1 MRSNARSKSHQTNPA
16 QGDHANS
23 GTTAV
28 PHPESCDS
36 RCTSCPAKESCSDP
50 RASSE
55 ADRMSRIKHKILVGS
70 GKGGVGKSTIAVNLA
85 AILRRKGYRVGL
97 MDADITGPNIPKL
110 MGIENVR
117 LTSGPDGIEPA
128 NAGGIK
134 VVSMALILTKKET
147 AVVWRGPMKM
157 AAIKQFVSEVNWG
170 DLDYLIIDL
179 PPGTSDEPIS
189 LVQLIPDLSGA
200 VVVTTPQEVALLDS
214 MKEVTMFRDMHVPV
228 LGMIENMSGLCCPHC
243 GQIIDVFRKG
253 NGERASR
260 ELGVDFLGS
269 IPMDPQ
275 IGVLGDKGICFV
287 DASAPS
293 VEKMEKIAQKL
304 IDKTTR

>member
-1 MRSNARSKSHQTNPA
+1 MSGRA
-16 QGDHANS
+16 QN
-23 GTTAV
+23 
-28 PHPESCDS
+28 PESCDS
-36 RCTSCPAKESCSDP
+36 VCSSCAAKGTCSDP

-55 ADRMSRIKHKILVGS
+55 ATRMSRIKHKILVGS
-70 GKGGVGKSTIAVNLA
+70 GKGGVGKSTVAVNLA
-85 AILRRKGYRVGL
+85 SILRRNGYSVGL

-110 MGIENVR
+110 LGIDDLR

-128 NAGGIK
+128 DAGGIR
-134 VVSMALILTKKET
+134 VVSMALILTKRET

-189 LVQLIPDLSGA
+189 LVQLIPDLAGA

-214 MKEVTMFRDMHVPV
+214 MKELTMFRDMHVPI
-228 LGMIENMSGLCCPHC
+228 LGMIENMNGLVCPHC
-243 GQIIDVFRKG
+243 GQVIDVFRRG
-253 NGERASR
+253 DGERAAK

-269 IPMDPQ
+269 IPLDPQ
-275 IGVLGDKGICFV
+275 IGMLGDKGICFV
-287 DASAPS
+287 DASSPS
-293 VEKMEKIAQKL
+293 GEQMEKITRKL
-304 IDKTTR
+304 IEKTAP